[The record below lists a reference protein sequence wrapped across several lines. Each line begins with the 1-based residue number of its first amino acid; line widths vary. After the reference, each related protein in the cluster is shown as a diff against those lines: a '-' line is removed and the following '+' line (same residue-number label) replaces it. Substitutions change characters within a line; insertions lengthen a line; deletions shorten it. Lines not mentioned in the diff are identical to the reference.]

1 MEAEHKSYLA
11 EKIILHS
18 ALLLVSFL
26 INGIPVISVFMIMW
40 LKYLFTWRA
49 CPLARESIDMIVMLP
64 ISSLCTDLFIVK
76 TVVLYDRGIIKNRFL
91 YFMKLFLS
99 YYIFI
104 TILSILTT
112 SFTTGNNTF
121 NKLPFLTAFVL
132 FYGTNYLVVL
142 IFVIVFYLKNKEY
155 FKIQNML
162 IE

>member
-76 TVVLYDRGIIKNRFL
+76 TVVMYDRGIIKNRFL